1 MFARLNGHSRL
12 RNKSESEAEDETPG
26 VYTRVIGNEVYFY
39 GEVSQESVLELNIT
53 LKTLQRDLLIKY
65 AEIGLEESPTIKL
78 YIHSEGGCVFAGLSA
93 MDHIRTMK
101 IPVTTIVDGVCCS
114 AATFILLGGNKRL
127 MKENSFVLIHQLS
140 NTFWGKFEEMKDQM
154 ETVTKLMKH
163 VNKMYKTKT
172 QLSENK
178 LKMLMKRDLYLDSE
192 ECIRYKIVDEVF
204 T

>member
-1 MFARLNGHSRL
+1 M
-12 RNKSESEAEDETPG
+12 
-26 VYTRVIGNEVYFY
+26 IGNEVYFY

-114 AATFILLGGNKRL
+114 AATFILLGGKKRL

-140 NTFWGKFEEMKDQM
+140 NTFWGKFEELKDEM
-154 ETVTKLMKH
+154 ETVTKLMEHIK
-163 VNKMYKTKT
+163 NLYRKNTT
-172 QLSENK
+172 LSETK
-178 LKMLMKRDLYLDSE
+178 LKRLMKRDVYLDGD
-192 ECIRYKIVDEVF
+192 ECIRYNIVEG
-204 T
+204 TI

>member
-1 MFARLNGHSRL
+1 MFARLNGHSHL

-101 IPVTTIVDGVCCS
+101 IPVTTIVDGVCFS
-114 AATFILLGGNKRL
+114 AAKLILLGGKKRL

-140 NTFWGKFEEMKDQM
+140 NTFWGKFEELKDEM
-154 ETVTKLMKH
+154 ETVTKLMEHIK
-163 VNKMYKTKT
+163 NLYRKNTT
-172 QLSENK
+172 LSETK
-178 LKMLMKRDLYLDSE
+178 LKRLMKRDVYLDGD
-192 ECIRYKIVDEVF
+192 ECIRYNIVEG
-204 T
+204 TI